1 MQQKN
6 ISAIFDIFNDLPED
20 HSIQKLM
27 NLIENTA
34 SLPILNYN
42 SIDGI
47 LNIANGIKKFET
59 TDTSISLLLDKSLLN
74 MDNDLNI
81 IIGLENGNIK
91 SVTLKDLFISSSKGD
106 IILTINDFDANKIND
121 RLSITEPIEQ
131 ERYFDFNSL
140 PLLLKLGINTSND
153 KTYYM
158 KGTFKIDIPK
168 IAEFIQKDIN
178 YNVTFKIDI
187 LDNGKVNG
195 YISFETSEYK
205 EKNTSYRKINYY
217 IDEFDDAYIQRTT
230 YGREGALSIFGGG
243 TLFMY
248 TDVFKITQQEMMDNM
263 IYYLLKYTFNISNT
277 IYDQLDVF
285 NKSVKSD
292 KKDDEAEVRNFVYE
306 NIFKDINYTEK
317 DNGGIFFATIDLNS
331 ICNLENA
338 TSGFISQK
346 EINVE
351 IEHNIV
357 IENNKEVS
365 KLSRLHIYGKPINA
379 QLGKLNL
386 GEVSIDLDVSC
397 IYGEFNNAEY
407 VDFMNFYNNDE
418 SVTKKGY
425 YYYVKDQSQINSFK
439 ERI

>member
-1 MQQKN
+1 M
-6 ISAIFDIFNDLPED
+6 
-20 HSIQKLM
+20 
-27 NLIENTA
+27 
-34 SLPILNYN
+34 
-42 SIDGI
+42 
-47 LNIANGIKKFET
+47 
-59 TDTSISLLLDKSLLN
+59 
-74 MDNDLNI
+74 
-81 IIGLENGNIK
+81 
-91 SVTLKDLFISSSKGD
+91 
-106 IILTINDFDANKIND
+106 
-121 RLSITEPIEQ
+121 
-131 ERYFDFNSL
+131 
-140 PLLLKLGINTSND
+140 GINTSND

-168 IAEFIQKDIN
+168 VAEFIQKDIN

-217 IDEFDDAYIQRTT
+217 IDEFDDAYIQRIT
-230 YGREGALSIFGGG
+230 YGKEGTFLGMGG
-243 TLFMY
+243 TLYKY
-248 TDVFKITQQEMMDNM
+248 TEVFKITQQEMMDNM

-386 GEVSIDLDVSC
+386 GDVSIDLDVSC
-397 IYGEFNNAEY
+397 IYGEFNNNEY
-407 VDFMNFYNNDE
+407 IEFMDYYNHDE
-418 SVTKKGY
+418 SITKKGY
-425 YYYVKDQSQINSFK
+425 YYYNVDTSQINSFK
-439 ERI
+439 IKI